1 MSSALKILLLP
12 ECCHR
17 TRKKKGEKHSVKRY
31 LCPVF
36 TAALFTTAKTWKQT
50 KCPLTE
56 EWTKKVWY
64 IYHGILL
71 SHEKNETM
79 PSATTRMDLEVTT
92 LS

>member
-1 MSSALKILLLP
+1 M
-12 ECCHR
+12 
-17 TRKKKGEKHSVKRY
+17 V
-31 LCPVF
+31 

-92 LS
+92 LSQSEKDKHRMISLTCGI